1 MRWRFTLNPDTDNLE
16 VATPIGWH
24 DVQFEL
30 KRDLDWHGIFF
41 EHSLPLEFYDDP
53 QDPAKNAYT
62 FLTTEYDTN
71 GIEGYVILKVEL
83 ACNDT
88 DDFTEEAQ
96 WRMDFS
102 GYKEVQA
109 PTCTVSL
116 RLEPENCLMT
126 LKNRY
131 DQEVDLLTTETFEGS
146 ALSSYSKLGGN
157 ITYPSVTL
165 LQIATLSSPEGGQ
178 AQVFQNVTQTDTV
191 TSGGGGQYEDF
202 IWYAQFG
209 LVPGQGVSSS
219 PPNNLDEI
227 TTRNPMTN
235 LLMTDFAD
243 MDSVYV
249 FEYGGE
255 YEFHINLQGRVEVT
269 LDSDGAKNTDCSD
282 FEDTFTEYDLQ
293 VILLIGG
300 TSTVLYSASGSACY
314 TGGLVITSIPGI
326 ADYTYTQTISAGDEM
341 KLYIRMETSG
351 TFDKLVGSS
360 DMLWTGKLTG
370 QADVDIYAKT
380 ESEPSA
386 HKSFLI
392 NEAGSR
398 ILEAVT
404 DDCLR
409 LLSNYYGRTDSEPY
423 AAPAASDGDGS
434 LRAIT
439 LGLFLRDYEARKQ
452 LTVSFKQFFDALAAI
467 DNIGIGLEDDP
478 SRAGYQ
484 VVRMEKSSYFYDD
497 TVVLTLDAVPSVTIT
512 PMLDRHF
519 SRFISGYNKFALE
532 EYYGLDEFNTQ
543 HTYRTGLKST
553 NSTADKTCDWVASGY
568 ALEITRRSIP
578 GSFDTLEDT
587 KFDNDTFI
595 ICLERSG
602 GTFIPEQA
610 HIIAY
615 GNLVD
620 PFTVLNFRISP
631 ARNALRWL
639 KNILA
644 SYRVPENDAVSK
656 LFFESGD
663 GNVIAKGF
671 WTEPPIIEA
680 GIITEN
686 QDLDQA
692 DILDGDGLPVF
703 VPEAWRF
710 DYPMTLAEY
719 QAVKANPKGT
729 VRATFGTGTT
739 YKSFYIDSIMYR
751 PEEGMATYSLMPRK
765 TYEFDECCI
774 YFLYTITDGTNN
786 IGSVVLT
793 GAAIEN
799 LFIFV
804 NGSLLKYNDAT
815 AGNNEVTAWDDTT
828 GYATISATPPAGRS
842 VLIIHIPDMA
852 LACNPC
858 VYHFEGQGDNTD
870 TVTLTGFDG
879 LDLSDIVLLYNGNL
893 MKYNDT
899 DSNNNEIISWDN
911 VTTELVIN
919 GVFKTGREIRA
930 FAFVNCSK
938 KTI

>member
-165 LQIATLSSPEGGQ
+165 LQIATLSSPEGGS
-178 AQVFQNVTQTDTV
+178 AQVFNSVSQTDV
-191 TSGGGGQYEDF
+191 ITSGGGPQYENF
-202 IWYAQFG
+202 IFYAQYG

-227 TTRNPMTN
+227 TTRNLMTN
-235 LLMTDFAD
+235 LLTTDFDD
-243 MDSVYV
+243 MESLYE
-249 FEYGGE
+249 FTYGGT
-255 YEFHINLQGRVEVT
+255 YTITITMVSTITIT
-269 LDSDGAKNTDCSD
+269 LDSDGAENVDCDDDENT
-282 FEDTFTEYDLQ
+282 FAWEAKA
-293 VILLIGG
+293 VLLIGG
-300 TSTVLYSASGSACY
+300 VEYVLDSHTGSSCVLDGVVSTAINPFEV
-314 TGGLVITSIPGI
+314 TNVITV
-326 ADYTYTQTISAGDEM
+326 TAGQEM
-341 KLYIRMETSG
+341 KLYIRVETSG

-686 QDLDQA
+686 QDLGQA
-692 DILDGDGLPVF
+692 DILDDDGLPVF

-739 YKSFYIDSIMYR
+739 YKS
-751 PEEGMATYSLMPRK
+751 
-765 TYEFDECCI
+765 
-774 YFLYTITDGTNN
+774 
-786 IGSVVLT
+786 
-793 GAAIEN
+793 
-799 LFIFV
+799 
-804 NGSLLKYNDAT
+804 
-815 AGNNEVTAWDDTT
+815 
-828 GYATISATPPAGRS
+828 
-842 VLIIHIPDMA
+842 
-852 LACNPC
+852 
-858 VYHFEGQGDNTD
+858 
-870 TVTLTGFDG
+870 
-879 LDLSDIVLLYNGNL
+879 
-893 MKYNDT
+893 
-899 DSNNNEIISWDN
+899 
-911 VTTELVIN
+911 
-919 GVFKTGREIRA
+919 
-930 FAFVNCSK
+930 
-938 KTI
+938 